1 MPARSIVEE
10 AFKNRSSVH
19 PSGRIILLSQYCP
32 WSNHL
37 FDLEQEHQLTKEQ
50 LPLYVLYE
58 DSSKSWRIQA
68 VAVEPGSFAN
78 RKPLPEP
85 WRGVR
90 DNALSELTQV
100 PDCIFVHA
108 SGFIGGAKSKDSILK
123 LASLALAF
131 E

>member
-1 MPARSIVEE
+1 MPARAIVEE
-10 AFKNRSSVH
+10 AFRSRSSVH
-19 PSGRIILLSQYCP
+19 SSGRILMLSQYCP
-32 WSNHL
+32 WSSHL
-37 FDLEQEHQLTKEQ
+37 YDLEQEHQLSDTE

-68 VAVEPGSFAN
+68 VAMEPGSFAN

-90 DNALSELTQV
+90 DHALSELTQV

-108 SGFIGGAKSKDSILK
+108 SGFIGGAKSKESILK
-123 LASLALAF
+123 LAALALAF